1 MDNKFGGESIL
12 KSIRH
17 PSDIKKLNEEQLKEL
32 CAEIR
37 RVLVDTVAST
47 GGHLASNL
55 GTVELAVALHKSFNS
70 PEDKLVWDVGHQA
83 YAHKL
88 LTGRFETFGTLRT
101 ENGISGFVR
110 PDESEHDSF
119 YEGHAGVSVS
129 QAAGIAAANAVK
141 GSKNYAVAIVGDGSF
156 GNGMIYEALNHA
168 GSTQNRLIVVLNDNE
183 MSISEN
189 VGSMARYLAKVRA
202 KPEYYRFKAGTEKA
216 LNKIP
221 VVGKSLSN
229 HLFKLKTALKNLI
242 YSSSFFEN
250 LGFKYI
256 GPIDGHNISQ
266 LCEAMNSAKMVSRPV
281 TIHINTLKGR
291 GYDFAELSPE
301 KFHGISKFDI
311 NTGEPLQKADSYS
324 AHFGEAVCEFAAKDK
339 RICAIT
345 AAMALN
351 TGLEEFSKQYP
362 KRFYDVG
369 IAEGHAVT
377 FASGLAAGGMLPV
390 FAVYST
396 FLQRCADQLI
406 HDGALQRKKSVI
418 AVDRAGFVGEDGET
432 HQGIFDVSLIQGIPN
447 TTVYSPAT
455 YAQLRKS
462 LYNAFYKDEN
472 LVVIRYPRGS
482 MPEEGR
488 NEAASDADFEICTN
502 PDAEIALVTYGRI
515 YFNALSAV
523 KQLEEKGIKVKIIKL
538 NKIKPLS
545 DALVSETAKSN
556 KIFFFEE
563 GIKSGGVG
571 EKLGSMLLENGYK
584 GEYIINAVKDEFV
597 PHASVAS
604 LMKKYNL
611 DADGMAQVIE
621 RSGNNE

>member
-1 MDNKFGGESIL
+1 MNNKYGGVNIL
-12 KSIRH
+12 NNIKH
-17 PSDIKKLNEEQLKEL
+17 PSDLKKLNEAELNEL

-88 LTGRFETFGTLRT
+88 ITGRFKNFHTLRT

-168 GSTQNRLIVVLNDNE
+168 GSTQNRLIVILNDNE

-202 KPEYYRFKAGTEKA
+202 KPEYYRFKAGTERA
-216 LNKIP
+216 LNRIP
-221 VVGKSLSN
+221 IVGKAFSN

-256 GPIDGHNISQ
+256 GPIDGHDIGQ
-266 LCEAMNSAKMVSRPV
+266 LCEAMNSAKMVSKPV

-301 KFHGISKFDI
+301 KFHGISKFDV
-311 NTGEPLQKADSYS
+311 NTGEPLNKDDCYS
-324 AHFGEAVCEFAAKDK
+324 AHFGEAVCDFASKDK

-351 TGLEEFSKQYP
+351 TGLENFSKQFP
-362 KRFYDVG
+362 KRFFDVG

-406 HDGALQRKKSVI
+406 HDGALQRKKAVI

-432 HQGIFDVSLIQGIPN
+432 HQGIFDVSMLQGIPN

-455 YAQLRKS
+455 YAQLCKS

-482 MPEEGR
+482 MPEEGKE
-488 NEAASDADFEICTN
+488 EAASDADFEISAN
-502 PDAEIALVTYGRI
+502 PDADISLITYGRI
-515 YFNALSAV
+515 YFNALSAA
-523 KQLEEKGIKVKIIKL
+523 KKLEEKGVKVKIIKL

-545 DALVSETAKSN
+545 VDLISEAQKSE
-556 KIFFFEE
+556 KVFFFEE
-563 GIKSGGVG
+563 GIRSGGAG
-571 EKLGSMLLENGYK
+571 EKFGSMLLENGYK
-584 GEYIINAVKDEFV
+584 GKFVLTAVNDEFV
-597 PHASVAS
+597 PHASVES
-604 LMKKYNL
+604 LMKKYYL
-611 DADGMAQVIE
+611 DADGMVNVIE
-621 RSGNNE
+621 GGGNNE